1 MSAAQGGVRE
11 SSPGKGRTVMEERIV
26 ELELRFTEQ
35 QRLLQEL
42 SDVVYAQAQSLER
55 LEHELAAM
63 GQKVAAMEP
72 GLVDANVVERPPHF

>member
-1 MSAAQGGVRE
+1 
-11 SSPGKGRTVMEERIV
+11 MEERIV

-42 SDVVYAQAQSLER
+42 SEVVYAQGQSIER

-72 GLVDANVVERPPHF
+72 GLVDANTSERPPHF

>member
-1 MSAAQGGVRE
+1 MTVAKDGPA
-11 SSPGKGRTVMEERIV
+11 SPSRKGRSVMEERIV

>member
-1 MSAAQGGVRE
+1 MTTAQDGATGPFR
-11 SSPGKGRTVMEERIV
+11 KGRTVMEERIV

-63 GQKVAAMEP
+63 GQKLAAMEP
-72 GLVDANVVERPPHF
+72 GLVDTTFVERPPHF

>member
-1 MSAAQGGVRE
+1 
-11 SSPGKGRTVMEERIV
+11 MEERIV

-55 LEHELAAM
+55 LEHELAAR

-72 GLVDANVVERPPHF
+72 GLVDTTFVERPPHF

>member
-1 MSAAQGGVRE
+1 
-11 SSPGKGRTVMEERIV
+11 MEERIV

-72 GLVDANVVERPPHF
+72 GLVDATVAERPPHF

>member
-1 MSAAQGGVRE
+1 
-11 SSPGKGRTVMEERIV
+11 MEERIV
-26 ELELRFTEQ
+26 EVELRFTEQ

-42 SDVVYAQAQSLER
+42 SDVVYAQARSLDR

-72 GLVDANVVERPPHF
+72 GLVDANLVARPPHF